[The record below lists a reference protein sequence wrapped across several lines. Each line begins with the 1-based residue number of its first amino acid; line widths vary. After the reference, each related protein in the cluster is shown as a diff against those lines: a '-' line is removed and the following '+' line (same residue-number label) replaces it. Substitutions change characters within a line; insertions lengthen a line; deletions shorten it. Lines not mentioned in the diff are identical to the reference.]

1 MRKPDTFTYLNPTDM
16 IKSVRL
22 VNFFSFG
29 DCTIDLE
36 PDLNVLVG
44 INGSGKSNF
53 LRAFQL
59 LKAGMD
65 GRLQEQVAQWG
76 GIISIWQKNAFPL
89 AKKSQILLQFTVSSD
104 SNTAWADGYKGD
116 VIYGI
121 VITSHNNTEVIIGET
136 LQRTD
141 NKFYLSAID
150 GHVAV
155 SEIAVAPPDLE
166 SLEMAGDGS
175 ELALPKIVGVVS
187 GALSNFYH
195 ILRDF
200 DIYRLFNTTEDSP
213 MRTTVRATG
222 VNKLLP
228 NGDNM
233 FQVLNTTGLKSTAAY
248 DAIEAGLH
256 DVNEHFQRFRMN
268 VYGQG
273 SVEFYLQEKGLETPI
288 HAAQV
293 SDGTLSYLCLL
304 VALHQP
310 GRGRVI
316 IFDEPERNLHPDM
329 LLELGKQFDQAS
341 AQSQLL
347 VTTHAPGLLNQFP
360 LRAVRVFEKDENN
373 QTQVRQFTEADFAG
387 WYEAFAPGQM
397 WRDGALGGNRY

>member
-1 MRKPDTFTYLNPTDM
+1 M

-22 VNFFSFG
+22 VNFFSFS
-29 DCTIDLE
+29 DCTIELE

-65 GRLQEQVAQWG
+65 GRLQEQIAQWG
-76 GIISIWQKNAFPL
+76 GANGITNKRFNNKNEQVSFSVTLDAGSLSSLGYDLKQDVTYRFIMIGGSVYE
-89 AKKSQILLQFTVSSD
+89 KILLLD
-104 SNTAWADGYKGD
+104 N
-116 VIYGI
+116 
-121 VITSHNNTEVIIGET
+121 VIIFSTPPEGVEYYSFKTQEQKILEDYEDDTIGE
-136 LQRTD
+136 L
-141 NKFYLSAID
+141 
-150 GHVAV
+150 V
-155 SEIAVAPPDLE
+155 
-166 SLEMAGDGS
+166 
-175 ELALPKIVGVVS
+175 LPKMTTQNDMPELRAI
-187 GALSNFYH
+187 ARA
-195 ILRDF
+195 LRDF
-200 DIYRLFNTTEDSP
+200 DIYRLFNTTEDAP

-222 VNKLLP
+222 VDKLLP

-273 SVEFYLQEKGLETPI
+273 SVEFYLQEKGLDTPI

-310 GRGRVI
+310 GRGRVV

-329 LLELGKQFDQAS
+329 LLELGKQLEKAS
-341 AQSQLL
+341 ESCQLL

-373 QTQVRQFTEADFAG
+373 QTQVRQFTEESFAG
-387 WYEAFAPGQM
+387 WYEEFAPGQM

>member
-1 MRKPDTFTYLNPTDM
+1 M

-29 DCTIDLE
+29 DCTIELE

-59 LKAGMD
+59 LKAGME

-76 GIISIWQKNAFPL
+76 GIDSIQQKNAVRPVVNR
-89 AKKSQILLQFTVSSD
+89 QIELHFTILNAAFGGLEDGYQDDIIYQIILFNRANNEFVVDETVS
-104 SNTAWADGYKGD
+104 
-116 VIYGI
+116 
-121 VITSHNNTEVIIGET
+121 
-136 LQRTD
+136 RTD
-141 NKFYLSAID
+141 GKVYLDSL
-150 GHVAV
+150 GGNTFM
-155 SEIAVAPPDLE
+155 SETAVAEADFKDRQKL
-166 SLEMAGDGS
+166 GNGK
-175 ELALPKIVGVVS
+175 ELVMHVLR
-187 GALSNFYH
+187 SNKLHWQSSRLYYY
-195 ILRDF
+195 LVDF
-200 DIYRLFNTTEDSP
+200 DIYRLFNTTEESP

-222 VNKLLP
+222 VDKLLP

-233 FQVLNTTGLKSTAAY
+233 FQVLNMTGLKSTAAY

-310 GRGRVI
+310 GRGRVV

-329 LLELGKQFDQAS
+329 LLELGKQFEKAS
-341 AQSQLL
+341 ESCQLL

-373 QTQVRQFTEADFAG
+373 QTQVRQFTEESFAG
-387 WYEAFAPGQM
+387 WYEEFAPGQM

>member
-1 MRKPDTFTYLNPTDM
+1 ML
-16 IKSVRL
+16 KSIRL

-59 LKAGMD
+59 LKAGLD
-65 GRLQEQVAQWG
+65 GKLQEQITQWG
-76 GIISIWQKNAFPL
+76 GIDSIQQKNVVRPKIHHDIEL
-89 AKKSQILLQFTVSSD
+89 SFTLSSG
-104 SNTAWADGYKGD
+104 A
-116 VIYGI
+116 
-121 VITSHNNTEVIIGET
+121 
-136 LQRTD
+136 
-141 NKFYLSAID
+141 
-150 GHVAV
+150 
-155 SEIAVAPPDLE
+155 E
-166 SLEMAGDGS
+166 SLEVDGYEGDITYQLFLLNNGNNEFTVDES
-175 ELALPKIVGVVS
+175 IVRPDGKLYFDSLGGDATSTEGAIAKSDMKNRRNIGNGRELVLSTLAYNDLFGVLTSV
-187 GALSNFYH
+187 YH
-195 ILRDF
+195 QLRYL
-200 DIYRLFNTTEDSP
+200 DIYKLFNTVEDAP
-213 MRTTVRATG
+213 MRTAIRATG
-222 VNKLLP
+222 VEKLLP

-233 FQVLNTTGLKSTAAY
+233 FQVLNITGLKSTAAY

-273 SVEFYLQEKGLETPI
+273 SVEFYLQEKGLGTPI

-310 GRGRVI
+310 GRGRLI

-329 LLELGKQFDQAS
+329 LVELAKQLEKAS
-341 AQSQLL
+341 GTSQIIL
-347 VTTHAPGLLNQFP
+347 TTHAPGLLNQFP
-360 LRAVRVFEKDENN
+360 LRAVRVFEKDEHN

-387 WYEAFAPGQM
+387 WYEDFAPGQM

>member
-1 MRKPDTFTYLNPTDM
+1 ML
-16 IKSVRL
+16 KSVRL

-65 GRLQEQVAQWG
+65 GRLREQIAQWG
-76 GIISIWQKNAFPL
+76 GYDSIRNKKKGISGSTYIAITLSNIL
-89 AKKSQILLQFTVSSD
+89 LSKSQETTIDVVYVITIIDNGSFCWVIEELILPDETIIF
-104 SNTAWADGYKGD
+104 NTPGEG
-116 VIYGI
+116 VIYYDTKLQEKKILTDYLDDVPGEL
-121 VITSHNNTEVIIGET
+121 VIPKMASQNEMPE
-136 LQRTD
+136 LR
-141 NKFYLSAID
+141 AI
-150 GHVAV
+150 AR
-155 SEIAVAPPDLE
+155 A
-166 SLEMAGDGS
+166 
-175 ELALPKIVGVVS
+175 
-187 GALSNFYH
+187 
-195 ILRDF
+195 LRDL
-200 DIYRLFNTTEDSP
+200 DIYRLFNTTEDAP
-213 MRTTVRATG
+213 IRTTVRATG
-222 VNKLLP
+222 VDKLLP

-273 SVEFYLQEKGLETPI
+273 SVEFYLQEKGLETPV

-304 VALHQP
+304 VALYQP
-310 GRGRVI
+310 GRGKLV

-329 LLELGKQFDQAS
+329 LLELGKQLERAS
-341 AQSQLL
+341 EQCQIML
-347 VTTHAPGLLNQFP
+347 TTHAPGLLNQFP

-373 QTQVRQFTEADFAG
+373 QTQVRQFTEDDFAG

>member
-1 MRKPDTFTYLNPTDM
+1 ML
-16 IKSVRL
+16 KSVRL

-29 DCTIDLE
+29 DCTIELE

-65 GRLQEQVAQWG
+65 GRLREQIAQWG
-76 GIISIWQKNAFPL
+76 GMDAIRQKNSVRPYIHHEISL
-89 AKKSQILLQFTVSSD
+89 SFTMSGDRV
-104 SNTAWADGYKGD
+104 DGWDDNYKGD
-116 VIYGI
+116 IIYQISLLGLF
-121 VITSHNNTEVIIGET
+121 NNGFTVDESVAQEDGKVYFDSLGGNT
-136 LQRTD
+136 
-141 NKFYLSAID
+141 FLSNE
-150 GHVAV
+150 AV
-155 SEIAVAPPDLE
+155 VKDAVDSRRPL
-166 SLEMAGDGS
+166 GDGK
-175 ELALPKIVGVVS
+175 ELLLPKAAINEIFS
-187 GALSNFYH
+187 GLPSLYYE
-195 ILRDF
+195 LRSLDL
-200 DIYRLFNTTEDSP
+200 YRLFNTVEDSP

-222 VNKLLP
+222 VDKLLP

-233 FQVLNTTGLKSTAAY
+233 FQVLNTTGLKSAAAY

-273 SVEFYLQEKGLETPI
+273 SVEFYLQEKGLETPV

-304 VALHQP
+304 VALYQP
-310 GRGRVI
+310 GRGRLVV
-316 IFDEPERNLHPDM
+316 FDEPERNLHPDM
-329 LLELGKQFDQAS
+329 LLELGKQLERAS
-341 AQSQLL
+341 EQCQILL
-347 VTTHAPGLLNQFP
+347 TTHAPGLLNQFP

-373 QTQVRQFTEADFAG
+373 QTQVRQFTEDDFAG

>member
-1 MRKPDTFTYLNPTDM
+1 M
-16 IKSVRL
+16 IKSVHL

-29 DCTIDLE
+29 DCTVELE

-65 GRLQEQVAQWG
+65 GRLQEQIAQWG
-76 GIISIWQKNAFPL
+76 GINSLRNKSTIS
-89 AKKSQILLQFTVSSD
+89 KKTIPEIELSFTISTNLLFDWPD
-104 SNTAWADGYKGD
+104 SYRGD
-116 VIYGI
+116 VIYQ
-121 VITSHNNTEVIIGET
+121 ITLLPLLDGSYRKTEVV
-136 LQRTD
+136 RRP
-141 NKFYLSAID
+141 D
-150 GHVAV
+150 GWLYF
-155 SEIAVAPPDLE
+155 D
-166 SLEMAGDGS
+166 SL
-175 ELALPKIVGVVS
+175 S
-187 GALSNFYH
+187 GAGVISTDSKKDNAIQIQEIRESRELYLPLLHSKTRALH
-195 ILRDF
+195 ILYILLTSL
-200 DIYRLFNTTEDSP
+200 DIYRLFNTTEDAP
-213 MRTTVRATG
+213 MRTTIRATG
-222 VNKLLP
+222 VDKLLP

-304 VALHQP
+304 VALYQP
-310 GRGRVI
+310 GRGRVV

-329 LLELGKQFDQAS
+329 LLELGKQLEKAS
-341 AQSQLL
+341 ESCQIL

-373 QTQVRQFTEADFAG
+373 QTQVRQFTEESFAG
-387 WYEAFAPGQM
+387 WYEEFAPGQM

>member
-1 MRKPDTFTYLNPTDM
+1 ML
-16 IKSVRL
+16 KSVRL

-29 DCTIDLE
+29 DCTIELE

-65 GRLQEQVAQWG
+65 GRLREQIAQWG
-76 GIISIWQKNAFPL
+76 GMESIRYKNDIRQRIHDEIQLSF
-89 AKKSQILLQFTVSSD
+89 KVSD
-104 SNTAWADGYKGD
+104 ELKYNWLDGYEGDIIYEFYLLSQGNNGFAVYESVSRTDGKIYFDSREGRIFLSDEAVVRIDAKNRRKLGD
-116 VIYGI
+116 VMELMLP
-121 VITSHNNTEVIIGET
+121 VVATSKTSIN
-136 LQRTD
+136 LQNLYYELR
-141 NKFYLSAID
+141 
-150 GHVAV
+150 
-155 SEIAVAPPDLE
+155 
-166 SLEMAGDGS
+166 SL
-175 ELALPKIVGVVS
+175 
-187 GALSNFYH
+187 
-195 ILRDF
+195 
-200 DIYRLFNTTEDSP
+200 DIYRLFNTTEDAP

-222 VNKLLP
+222 VDKLLP

-273 SVEFYLQEKGLETPI
+273 SVEFYLQEKGLETPV

-304 VALHQP
+304 VALYQP
-310 GRGRVI
+310 GRGKLV

-329 LLELGKQFDQAS
+329 LLELGKQLERAS
-341 AQSQLL
+341 EQCQILL
-347 VTTHAPGLLNQFP
+347 TTHAPGLLNQFP

-373 QTQVRQFTEADFAG
+373 QTQVRQFTEDDFAG
-387 WYEAFAPGQM
+387 WYESFAPGQM

>member
-1 MRKPDTFTYLNPTDM
+1 ML
-16 IKSVRL
+16 KSVRL

-29 DCTIDLE
+29 DCTIELE

-59 LKAGMD
+59 LKAGLD
-65 GRLQEQVAQWG
+65 GRLSEQIAQWG
-76 GIISIWQKNAFPL
+76 GIDAIWFKG
-89 AKKSQILLQFTVSSD
+89 KSELQTRRITTLYFTVGSSD
-104 SNTAWADGYKGD
+104 IMGEWGDNYRENIIYRFSVINLGGNFLGTEEEVVRMDGK
-116 VIYGI
+116 IYLK
-121 VITSHNNTEVIIGET
+121 SHNGKAFLSNEAAMREEVKSIYQLGDGKELT
-136 LQRTD
+136 LQKAADREL
-141 NKFYLSAID
+141 FGGI
-150 GHVAV
+150 
-155 SEIAVAPPDLE
+155 P
-166 SLEMAGDGS
+166 SLYH
-175 ELALPKIVGVVS
+175 ELQSL
-187 GALSNFYH
+187 
-195 ILRDF
+195 
-200 DIYRLFNTTEDSP
+200 DIYRLFNTTEDAP

-222 VNKLLP
+222 VDKLLP

-256 DVNEHFQRFRMN
+256 DVNENFQRFRMN

-304 VALHQP
+304 VALYQP
-310 GRGRVI
+310 GRGKLV

-329 LLELGKQFDQAS
+329 LLELGKQLERAS
-341 AQSQLL
+341 EQCQILL
-347 VTTHAPGLLNQFP
+347 TTHAPGLLNQFP
-360 LRAVRVFEKDENN
+360 LRAVRVFEKNENN
-373 QTQVRQFTEADFAG
+373 QTQVRQFTEDDFAG

>member
-1 MRKPDTFTYLNPTDM
+1 ML
-16 IKSVRL
+16 KSVRL
-22 VNFFSFG
+22 INFFSFG
-29 DCTIDLE
+29 DCTINLE

-65 GRLQEQVAQWG
+65 GRMREQVAQWG
-76 GIISIWQKNAFPL
+76 GVNTIEQKNRINQHKPKITALVFTI
-89 AKKSQILLQFTVSSD
+89 KSNSILNSID
-104 SNTAWADGYKGD
+104 KWADSYEGDIIYK
-116 VIYGI
+116 IYLFHHGSNRHSVGEDI
-121 VITSHNNTEVIIGET
+121 VRLDG
-136 LQRTD
+136 
-141 NKFYLSAID
+141 KFYFNSFGGNTFIS
-150 GHVAV
+150 GEAV
-155 SEIAVAPPDLE
+155 LE
-166 SLEMAGDGS
+166 EKINRSQKLGDDK
-175 ELALPKIVGVVS
+175 ELALPNAAINEFAG
-187 GALSNFYH
+187 GLSYVYQ
-195 ILRDF
+195 ILRSL
-200 DIYRLFNTTEDSP
+200 DIYRLFNTTEDAP

-222 VNKLLP
+222 VDKLLP

-310 GRGRVI
+310 GRGKLV

-329 LLELGKQFDQAS
+329 LLELGKQLERAS
-341 AQSQLL
+341 EQCQIM

-373 QTQVRQFTEADFAG
+373 QTQVRQFTEEDFAG
-387 WYEAFAPGQM
+387 WYETFAPGQM

>member
-1 MRKPDTFTYLNPTDM
+1 ML
-16 IKSVRL
+16 KSVQL
-22 VNFFSFG
+22 INFFSFG
-29 DCTIDLE
+29 DCTIELE

-59 LKAGMD
+59 LKAGLD
-65 GRLQEQVAQWG
+65 GRLREQITQWG
-76 GIISIWQKNAFPL
+76 GYNGVSNKSVKEETTRLSLSMDRNYLKKFGANLKEDATYELSLLWSADRCNVIERIYLNGDDMIFSTPTEGVTYYDQKLKQDIILSDYQDDVPGELVIPKL
-89 AKKSQILLQFTVSSD
+89 ASQYEMPEL
-104 SNTAWADGYKGD
+104 
-116 VIYGI
+116 
-121 VITSHNNTEVIIGET
+121 
-136 LQRTD
+136 R
-141 NKFYLSAID
+141 
-150 GHVAV
+150 
-155 SEIAVAPPDLE
+155 AVAR
-166 SLEMAGDGS
+166 A
-175 ELALPKIVGVVS
+175 
-187 GALSNFYH
+187 
-195 ILRDF
+195 LRDV
-200 DIYRLFNTTEDSP
+200 DLYRLFNTTEDAP

-222 VNKLLP
+222 VDKLLP

-310 GRGRVI
+310 GRGRLLV
-316 IFDEPERNLHPDM
+316 FDEPERNLHPDM
-329 LLELGKQFDQAS
+329 LLELGKQLTS
-341 AQSQLL
+341 AGEQCQILL
-347 VTTHAPGLLNQFP
+347 TTHAPGLLNQFP
-360 LRAVRVFEKDENN
+360 LRTVRVFEKDEHN
-373 QTQVRQFTEADFAG
+373 QTQVRQFTEEDFVG
-387 WYEAFAPGQM
+387 WYEVFAPGQM

>member
-1 MRKPDTFTYLNPTDM
+1 ML
-16 IKSVRL
+16 KSVRL

-65 GRLQEQVAQWG
+65 GRLREQIVQWG
-76 GIISIWQKNAFPL
+76 GLDAIQQKNAVRPAIHREISL
-89 AKKSQILLQFTVSSD
+89 SFTMAGNDAES
-104 SNTAWADGYKGD
+104 WADNYKGD
-116 VIYGI
+116 
-121 VITSHNNTEVIIGET
+121 ITYQIFLLGRFNNDFKVDESVTQQNGKVYFDSLGGNASWSDEAVVKKEIKNRQLHN
-136 LQRTD
+136 
-141 NKFYLSAID
+141 D
-150 GHVAV
+150 GRELVLPIAAAN
-155 SEIAVAPPDLE
+155 EIFGDLP
-166 SLEMAGDGS
+166 SLYY
-175 ELALPKIVGVVS
+175 ELRSL
-187 GALSNFYH
+187 
-195 ILRDF
+195 
-200 DIYRLFNTTEDSP
+200 DIYRLFNTTEDAP

-222 VNKLLP
+222 VDKLLP

-256 DVNEHFQRFRMN
+256 DVNEYFQRFRMN

-304 VALHQP
+304 VALYQP
-310 GRGRVI
+310 GRGRLV

-329 LLELGKQFDQAS
+329 LLELGKQLERAS
-341 AQSQLL
+341 YWRRRPRTWLVDKALTQLL
-347 VTTHAPGLLNQFP
+347 RQYPESLTHSPRRPA
-360 LRAVRVFEKDENN
+360 AAAENL
-373 QTQVRQFTEADFAG
+373 VAR
-387 WYEAFAPGQM
+387 
-397 WRDGALGGNRY
+397 

>member
-1 MRKPDTFTYLNPTDM
+1 M

-22 VNFFSFG
+22 VNFFSFA
-29 DCTIDLE
+29 DCTVELE

-59 LKAGMD
+59 LKAGME
-65 GRLQEQVAQWG
+65 GRLREQIAQWG
-76 GIISIWQKNAFPL
+76 GVNSIRQKNTIRPNTHHEIEVAFTISGN
-89 AKKSQILLQFTVSSD
+89 AVGEWK
-104 SNTAWADGYKGD
+104 DGYDGD
-116 VIYGI
+116 VIYSIYLLGNI
-121 VITSHNNTEVIIGET
+121 ENELTVDETITRLDAKTYFDSHGAYA
-136 LQRTD
+136 
-141 NKFYLSAID
+141 FYSDKAREKT
-150 GHVAV
+150 G
-155 SEIAVAPPDLE
+155 SEIRH
-166 SLEMAGDGS
+166 
-175 ELALPKIVGVVS
+175 ELGVKGELLLP
-187 GALSNFYH
+187 NFPQIGIFGNFSTIYF
-195 ILRDF
+195 LLKKL
-200 DIYRLFNTTEDSP
+200 DIYRLFNTVEDSP

-222 VNKLLP
+222 VDKLLP

-256 DVNEHFQRFRMN
+256 DVNAHFQRFRMN

-304 VALHQP
+304 VALYQP
-310 GRGRVI
+310 NRGKTV

-329 LLELGKQFDQAS
+329 LVELGKQLDKAS
-341 AQSQLL
+341 EACQLL

>member
-1 MRKPDTFTYLNPTDM
+1 ML
-16 IKSVRL
+16 KSVRL

-59 LKAGMD
+59 LKAGVD
-65 GRLQEQVAQWG
+65 GRLREQIAQWG
-76 GIISIWQKNAFPL
+76 GGGGVRNKGLNRGQKEEDTQISITIRAEYLKRL
-89 AKKSQILLQFTVSSD
+89 GYKSNHDAIYEIALLWSSDKFTVIEHIQL
-104 SNTAWADGYKGD
+104 ADEDWTIIFSTPIDGVKYYD
-116 VIYGI
+116 V
-121 VITSHNNTEVIIGET
+121 NIGEEKI
-136 LQRTD
+136 LID
-141 NKFYLSAID
+141 YLD
-150 GHVAV
+150 DVPG
-155 SEIAVAPPDLE
+155 
-166 SLEMAGDGS
+166 
-175 ELALPKIVGVVS
+175 ELVLPKMASQTEMPELRAI
-187 GALSNFYH
+187 ARA
-195 ILRDF
+195 LRDL
-200 DIYRLFNTTEDSP
+200 DIYRLFNTTEDAP

-222 VNKLLP
+222 VDKLLP

-304 VALHQP
+304 VALYQP
-310 GRGRVI
+310 GRGRLV

-329 LLELGKQFDQAS
+329 LLELGKQLERAS
-341 AQSQLL
+341 EQCQIM

-373 QTQVRQFTEADFAG
+373 QTQVRQFTEEDFAG
-387 WYEAFAPGQM
+387 WYETFAPGQM

>member
-1 MRKPDTFTYLNPTDM
+1 M

-29 DCTIDLE
+29 DCTIELE

-59 LKAGMD
+59 LKAGME
-65 GRLQEQVAQWG
+65 GRLREQIAQWG
-76 GIISIWQKNAFPL
+76 GINVIHQKN
-89 AKKSQILLQFTVSSD
+89 KKIVSNNRIELSFTVSGD
-104 SNTAWADGYKGD
+104 AIATLDALTDDYKGD
-116 VIYGI
+116 LVYKIELTTY
-121 VITSHNNTEVIIGET
+121 VKDNFIIGEVLKRKT
-136 LQRTD
+136 GEI
-141 NKFYLSAID
+141 YISISD
-150 GHVAV
+150 GDGFVV
-155 SEIAVAPPDLE
+155 TNAVAELGE
-166 SLEMAGDGS
+166 KKVRGFGNGKELSLPIIAANEEWGNALVVTEILS
-175 ELALPKIVGVVS
+175 EL
-187 GALSNFYH
+187 
-195 ILRDF
+195 
-200 DIYRLFNTTEDSP
+200 DIYRLFNTTEDAP

-222 VNKLLP
+222 VDKLLP

-310 GRGRVI
+310 GRGRVV

-341 AQSQLL
+341 ETCQLI

-373 QTQVRQFTEADFAG
+373 QTQVRQFTEENFAG
-387 WYEAFAPGQM
+387 WYEEFAPGQM

>member
-1 MRKPDTFTYLNPTDM
+1 M

-65 GRLQEQVAQWG
+65 GRLQEQIAQWG
-76 GIISIWQKNAFPL
+76 GINSIQQKNTPQTIVPRRIQLNFTLSDVINKPWLSEYTKDIVYQISL
-89 AKKSQILLQFTVSSD
+89 ANVGNNEFAVDETLMHPDEKVYFDSKFGNVFHAEKAVAKQDAQERKVLGDGRELTLPVFAASQIFGDLATVS
-104 SNTAWADGYKGD
+104 
-116 VIYGI
+116 
-121 VITSHNNTEVIIGET
+121 
-136 LQRTD
+136 
-141 NKFYLSAID
+141 
-150 GHVAV
+150 
-155 SEIAVAPPDLE
+155 
-166 SLEMAGDGS
+166 
-175 ELALPKIVGVVS
+175 
-187 GALSNFYH
+187 H
-195 ILRDF
+195 ILRDL

>member
-1 MRKPDTFTYLNPTDM
+1 ML
-16 IKSVRL
+16 KSVRL

-59 LKAGMD
+59 LKAGLD
-65 GRLQEQVAQWG
+65 GKLQEQIAQWG
-76 GIISIWQKNAFPL
+76 GINSIQQKNVIRPSVRRVTEVYFTL
-89 AKKSQILLQFTVSSD
+89 SNILIVSELDGIETVITYKLSLLNHSNNDFTVDESVLRPDGRLYFD
-104 SNTAWADGYKGD
+104 S
-116 VIYGI
+116 YG
-121 VITSHNNTEVIIGET
+121 
-136 LQRTD
+136 
-141 NKFYLSAID
+141 
-150 GHVAV
+150 GHAALTQN
-155 SEIAVAPPDLE
+155 AVAKSDLKGRKDIGNGE
-166 SLEMAGDGS
+166 
-175 ELALPKIVGVVS
+175 ELALP
-187 GALSNFYH
+187 
-195 ILRDF
+195 ILAAVELFGILPSVYYQLRHL
-200 DIYRLFNTTEDSP
+200 DIYKLFNTVEDAP
-213 MRTTVRATG
+213 MRTAIRATG
-222 VNKLLP
+222 VDKLLP

-256 DVNEHFQRFRMN
+256 NVNEHFQRFRMN

-273 SVEFYLQEKGLETPI
+273 SVEFYLQEKGLDTPI

-310 GRGRVI
+310 NKGRLI

-329 LLELGKQFDQAS
+329 LVELAKQLEKAS
-341 AQSQLL
+341 DTSQMIL
-347 VTTHAPGLLNQFP
+347 TTHAPGLLNQFP
-360 LRAVRVFEKDENN
+360 LRAVRVFEKDEYN

-387 WYEAFAPGQM
+387 WYEEFAPGQM